1 MSVSDE
7 KKMLRRNAETVR
19 AALALDA
26 PEAGPA
32 IADHFF
38 CALELA
44 QLLTIAGYIPTRN
57 EADPLPLLTR
67 LRAQGFAVAL
77 PRVTAENTELDFH
90 LWPEGAAPARGAFG
104 LQEADRDWPRATPD
118 ILLVPLLAFDAEGY
132 RLGYGGGFYD
142 RTLRARRAA
151 RAVLAV
157 GIAFSGQKHPAA
169 LPRDDYDEPLN
180 WVVTEKDALKFE
192 RN

>member
-7 KKMLRRNAETVR
+7 KKMLRRNAETAR
-19 AALALDA
+19 AALALAA

-32 IADHFF
+32 IADRFF
-38 CALELA
+38 SAIELA
-44 QLLTIAGYIPTRN
+44 PLLTIAGYLPTRS

-77 PRVTAENTELDFH
+77 PRVTAKNTELDFH

-104 LQEADRDWPRATPD
+104 LEEADRQWPRAAPD
-118 ILLVPLLAFDAEGY
+118 ILLVPLLAFDVEGY

-151 RAVLAV
+151 RAVIAV
-157 GIAFSGQKHPAA
+157 GIAFSGQKHPVT
-169 LPRDDYDEPLN
+169 LPRDDYDERLD